1 MKGSKWRVLLLLA
14 GILIVSLVIQG
25 MMIHEG
31 FEDGPVENAPQN
43 PQPEN
48 KPAETPATPAQAQAT
63 NLEKMK
69 HDMHHKKLETELS
82 PPVKSNQFDQYQ
94 KEHAE
99 NHASLENIVDQRIR
113 MALEKIPF
121 KSPPMEASTTAA
133 PESTM
138 IENPISNSLESFS
151 LYK

>member
-14 GILIVSLVIQG
+14 GILIVSLVMQG
-25 MMIHEG
+25 MMLREG
-31 FEDGPVENAPQN
+31 FEDGPLENVSQENAQSENNLVETTVN
-43 PQPEN
+43 PVQP
-48 KPAETPATPAQAQAT
+48 T
-63 NLEKMK
+63 NLDKMK
-69 HDMHHKKLETELS
+69 HDIQHEKMETELS
-82 PPVKSNQFDQYQ
+82 PPVKAKQFDQYQ

-99 NHASLENIVDQRIR
+99 NHNSLENVVDQRIR

-121 KSPPMEASTTAA
+121 KSSPMETSTVTA

-138 IENPISNSLESFS
+138 IENPITNSLESFS

>member
-25 MMIHEG
+25 MMIREG
-31 FEDGPVENAPQN
+31 FEDGPVESVPQGN
-43 PQPEN
+43 QSQN
-48 KPAETPATPAQAQAT
+48 QPAETTATPAQTT

-69 HDMHHKKLETELS
+69 HDMHHEKLETELS
-82 PPVKSNQFDQYQ
+82 PPLKANQFDQYQ
-94 KEHAE
+94 KEHSE

-121 KSPPMEASTTAA
+121 KSPPMEASTAAA

>member
-25 MMIHEG
+25 MMIREG
-31 FEDGPVENAPQN
+31 FEDGPVESAPQN

-48 KPAETPATPAQAQAT
+48 NLAETTATPAQTT

-69 HDMHHKKLETELS
+69 HDMHHEKLETELS
-82 PPVKSNQFDQYQ
+82 PPVKAKQFDQYQ

-121 KSPPMEASTTAA
+121 KSPPMEASTAAA

>member
-1 MKGSKWRVLLLLA
+1 
-14 GILIVSLVIQG
+14 
-25 MMIHEG
+25 MIREG
-31 FEDGPVENAPQN
+31 FEDGPVESVPQGN
-43 PQPEN
+43 QSQN
-48 KPAETPATPAQAQAT
+48 QPAETTATPAQTT

-69 HDMHHKKLETELS
+69 HDMHHEKLETELS
-82 PPVKSNQFDQYQ
+82 PPLKVNQFDQYQ
-94 KEHAE
+94 KEHSE

-121 KSPPMEASTTAA
+121 KSPPMEASAAAA